1 VQRIF
6 ETLAPKHLHNDA
18 RSLVEY
24 SCFRYLARDNSDFH
38 PNLKVK
44 LVAGSVIMLHVSTNE
59 FANKVTLGLAVT
71 DYNHAPC
78 FLC

>member
-1 VQRIF
+1 MQRIF

-44 LVAGSVIMLHVSTNE
+44 LVAGSVIMPHVSTNK